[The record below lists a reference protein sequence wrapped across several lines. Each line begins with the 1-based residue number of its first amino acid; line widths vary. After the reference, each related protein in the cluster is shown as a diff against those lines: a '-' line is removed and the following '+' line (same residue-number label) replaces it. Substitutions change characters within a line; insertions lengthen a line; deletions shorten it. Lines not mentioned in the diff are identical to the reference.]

1 LGTIILYII
10 GLPYYNKLR
19 KLRLS
24 PALASVIVILTIFL
38 AFILPISLIAS
49 ALISKLSGILE
60 NPDYLLKQYETIKD
74 YFQEQFG
81 FEILSNQNIEKAK
94 EFASGMVGGLLS
106 GTFGILADLVMT
118 AFFLFYLLKS
128 DQYIEQKIKKYAPLN
143 RRTLLLLKKE
153 LTAQVYS
160 NVIGSP
166 LLALLQSIAA
176 ILGFWIFNVND
187 FIFWGFMCGIFSF
200 IPFVGSALIW
210 VPAAVLLLAS
220 GNTGYGIML
229 LAYGALVITNIDNV
243 FRFIL
248 QKKFAD
254 VHPII
259 TVLGVIFGVNF
270 FGITGLIFGP
280 LLISIFIILLKLFL
294 EENFSKDTK
303 VLPSRS
309 EIK

>member
-1 LGTIILYII
+1 
-10 GLPYYNKLR
+10 
-19 KLRLS
+19 
-24 PALASVIVILTIFL
+24 
-38 AFILPISLIAS
+38 
-49 ALISKLSGILE
+49 
-60 NPDYLLKQYETIKD
+60 
-74 YFQEQFG
+74 
-81 FEILSNQNIEKAK
+81 
-94 EFASGMVGGLLS
+94 
-106 GTFGILADLVMT
+106 
-118 AFFLFYLLKS
+118 
-128 DQYIEQKIKKYAPLN
+128 
-143 RRTLLLLKKE
+143 
-153 LTAQVYS
+153 
-160 NVIGSP
+160 
-166 LLALLQSIAA
+166 
-176 ILGFWIFNVND
+176 
-187 FIFWGFMCGIFSF
+187 MCGIFSF